1 MADTSVPARME
12 DVQPIAVEDHLRT
25 SLARH
30 SLTWLE
36 DRLIPTSS
44 SIPDRSTLASLREA
58 YDLACEPAD
67 RKTLKSWLT
76 LLWAG
81 TKKQS
86 SMGDL
91 VTDQVLTVYAVALG
105 KYPADLVHK
114 VLSTWTSTPK
124 PKDAH
129 HWWPALGEI
138 EDAIRGPA
146 DTRRMIRDGLKEWD
160 MDKGKHV
167 RLSQLY
173 RELAV
178 LEGGDFTFHIRELM
192 HASREEQR
200 AGIAKEAARVR
211 AEIYQLEGPN
221 TFARAAGDN

>member
-1 MADTSVPARME
+1 MADTSVPALLE
-12 DVQPIAVEDHLRT
+12 ETPAIEVEARLKTRLT
-25 SLARH
+25 ASGLA
-30 SLTWLE
+30 WVE
-36 DRLIPTSS
+36 GKLIPTSS
-44 SIPDRSTLASLREA
+44 NIPASLKELEQEYRIACRPAPREDMEA
-58 YDLACEPAD
+58 
-67 RKTLKSWLT
+67 WLT
-76 LLWAG
+76 VLWVA
-81 TKKQS
+81 TKKQGAMNEFRLTNIVDVYATALS
-86 SMGDL
+86 RYPGDL
-91 VTDQVLTVYAVALG
+91 VRDVLA
-105 KYPADLVHK
+105 
-114 VLSTWTSTPK
+114 TWTSTPK

-129 HWWPALGEI
+129 HWWPSVGEI

-192 HASREEQR
+192 HASRDEQR

>member
-1 MADTSVPARME
+1 ME
-12 DVQPIAVEDHLRT
+12 A
-25 SLARH
+25 
-30 SLTWLE
+30 
-36 DRLIPTSS
+36 
-44 SIPDRSTLASLREA
+44 
-58 YDLACEPAD
+58 
-67 RKTLKSWLT
+67 WLT
-76 LLWAG
+76 VLWVT
-81 TKKQS
+81 TKRQGALNEFRLS
-86 SMGDL
+86 NIVDVYATALSRYPGDL
-91 VTDQVLTVYAVALG
+91 VRDVLA
-105 KYPADLVHK
+105 
-114 VLSTWTSTPK
+114 TWTSTPK

-129 HWWPALGEI
+129 HWWPSVGEI

-192 HASREEQR
+192 HADRETQR
-200 AGIAKEAARVR
+200 TGIANEAARVR
-211 AEIYQLEGPN
+211 SEIYQLEGPN

>member
-1 MADTSVPARME
+1 MN
-12 DVQPIAVEDHLRT
+12 
-25 SLARH
+25 
-30 SLTWLE
+30 
-36 DRLIPTSS
+36 
-44 SIPDRSTLASLREA
+44 
-58 YDLACEPAD
+58 
-67 RKTLKSWLT
+67 TLKAWLT
-76 LLWAG
+76 LLWVG

-86 SMGDL
+86 SFGEIKADN
-91 VTDQVLTVYAVALG
+91 VFNVYAAALRR
-105 KYPADLVHK
+105 YPADLVEK
-114 VLSTWTSTPK
+114 ALSTWTSTPK

-129 HWWPALGEI
+129 HWWPSVGEI

-178 LEGGDFTFHIRELM
+178 LEGGDFTFHIRDLM

-221 TFARAAGDN
+221 TFSRAAGDN